1 MSIALE
7 LTLDECAELLTD
19 GGNDAGVDGLHVG
32 DVEEG
37 DLLVTL
43 FQGKYRVR
51 DLEGL
56 ANFPENSL
64 QKVVD
69 TVRVLFDPQRRVTL
83 NQKIAPRIEEVRS
96 LIRDGYIPTVRVV
109 LCNNGAKWTSTADHR
124 VQEARK
130 EYGSQLE
137 FIHFNH
143 DAVVDSLRRGDRIN
157 ASITL
162 TGKAVVEDMNY
173 LRVLVGR
180 VSVQEISRLL
190 DEHGDQLLQRNI
202 RRYLGHA
209 NRVNTEIRET
219 LLDSEKSDNF
229 YFFNNGV
236 TMICDHFD
244 YNAFQTSDYQVQVQ
258 SVQVI
263 NGAQTCKTIQQT
275 LHDNGTWCA
284 KAAYVLV
291 RIYQLPRNL
300 PDMVTD
306 ITKATNSQSPVDM
319 RDLRSSD
326 QRQVTLELG
335 MEQLGY
341 TYKRQREESGPDERA
356 VSSTTVAESVLSV
369 WRAQPHQAKFRRREH
384 FGKLYDT
391 IFEGLSAPQA
401 LLATLIYRFVE
412 RERRL
417 ATDDSPDFLPYASHH
432 LAMLIGRDLLV
443 GLQIAPSD
451 ISHRSFP
458 TLQAALE
465 SDGERHYAAAVDS
478 LKDALRRCYGDRE
491 VSLQQ
496 LAATFRR
503 GDLLEMLNA
512 PDGL

>member
-1 MSIALE
+1 MQRSAAFVLLCMSIALE
-7 LTLDECAELLTD
+7 LPLDECAELLTD

-56 ANFPENSL
+56 SNFPENSVL
-64 QKVVD
+64 KVID
-69 TVRVLFDPQRRVTL
+69 TVRALFDPQRHVTL
-83 NQKIAPRIEEVRS
+83 NRKIAPRIEEVRS

-109 LCNNGAKWTSTADHR
+109 LCNNGARWTSAADHR
-124 VQEARK
+124 VQEAK
-130 EYGSQLE
+130 EEYGSQLE

-143 DAVVDSLRRGDRIN
+143 NAVVDSLRRGDRVDT
-157 ASITL
+157 SISL
-162 TGKAVVEDMNY
+162 TGKAIVEDMNY

-180 VSVQEISRLL
+180 ASVQEISRLL
-190 DEHGDQLLQRNI
+190 DEHGNQILQRNI

-209 NRVNTEIRET
+209 NRVNTEIHDT
-219 LLDSEKSDNF
+219 LIDSDRSDNF
-229 YFFNNGV
+229 YFYNNGV

-258 SVQVI
+258 NVQVI

-275 LHDNGTWCA
+275 LHENGTWCA

-291 RIYQLPRNL
+291 RIYQLPHNL
-300 PDMVTD
+300 PDLVTE
-306 ITKATNSQSPVDM
+306 ITKAANSQSPVDM

-326 QRQVTLELG
+326 QHQVTLELG

-341 TYKRQREESGPDERA
+341 VYKRQREEGGADERTI
-356 VSSTTVAESVLSV
+356 SSISVAESVLSV
-369 WRAQPHQAKFRRREH
+369 WRARPHQAKFRRREH

-417 ATDDSPDFLPYASHH
+417 ATEDAPEFLPYASHH
-432 LAMLIGRDLLV
+432 LAMLIGRNLL
-443 GLQIAPSD
+443 
-451 ISHRSFP
+451 
-458 TLQAALE
+458 
-465 SDGERHYAAAVDS
+465 
-478 LKDALRRCYGDRE
+478 
-491 VSLQQ
+491 
-496 LAATFRR
+496 
-503 GDLLEMLNA
+503 GDLQTSPATSRTSTSPRCWLPLRA
-512 PDGL
+512 TASVTTPPRSIR